1 MNTTTSDSVL
11 QALSAIGNPGGAGDI
26 VTSGRVSPPR
36 VIDEVVT
43 LLVDVT
49 GLSAQAAGDLEQQ
62 IRAAV
67 GSLTG
72 VKEVRIA
79 MSAEK
84 RQRQII
90 AVGSGKGG
98 VGKSTLAANLA
109 IALSRAGKKVG
120 LVDADIYGPSQ
131 LRLMGNNEK
140 PEARDRKIIP
150 VHAHGVQMLSIGQL
164 VEPHSAL

>member
-26 VTSGRVSPPR
+26 VSSGRVSPPR
-36 VIDEVVT
+36 VTGDVVT
-43 LLVDVT
+43 LLVDAT

-62 IRAAV
+62 IRAAA
-67 GSLTG
+67 GSLAG

-98 VGKSTLAANLA
+98 VGESTLAANLA
-109 IALSRAGKKVG
+109 IALARSGRKVG

-131 LRLMGNNEK
+131 PRIMGNDEK
-140 PEARDRKIIP
+140 PKASGDKIIP
-150 VHAHGVQMLSIGQL
+150 VEAHGIRLLSIGQL
-164 VEPHSAL
+164 V